1 MGCRKIR
8 LERFGDFF
16 VPGSSRNFFLPGLGF
31 VCEKEII
38 SPLGNYKDWC
48 LIVGRGISA
57 LSKARKNWLGLGQ
70 EE

>member
-8 LERFGDFF
+8 LQMFGDFF
-16 VPGSSRNFFLPGLGF
+16 VAGISRNSFVSGLGF
-31 VCEKEII
+31 VCEKEI

-57 LSKARKNWLGLGQ
+57 LSKARENWLGLG
-70 EE
+70 EEE